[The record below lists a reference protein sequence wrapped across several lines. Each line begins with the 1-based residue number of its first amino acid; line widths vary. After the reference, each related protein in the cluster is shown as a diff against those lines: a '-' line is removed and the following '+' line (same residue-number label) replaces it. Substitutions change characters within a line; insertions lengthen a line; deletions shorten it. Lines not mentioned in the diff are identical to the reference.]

1 MPNNPYPVRTLYKN
15 FQVFNVLSDYDT
27 FSSADNSQILVYPHD
42 ENMSED
48 DLRELEDGRLPEEG
62 SLISIDITKLLN
74 EAINA
79 NLPCVAELTKLIGG
93 VK

>member
-1 MPNNPYPVRTLYKN
+1 MTKNPYPVRNLYKH
-15 FQVFNVLSDYDT
+15 FQVFNVLSDFDT

-48 DLRELEDGRLPEEG
+48 DLQELEDGRLPEDG
-62 SLISIDITKLLN
+62 SLVSIDMTKLLN
-74 EAINA
+74 EAIKA
-79 NLPCVAELTKLIGG
+79 NLPCVAELTKLLEL